1 MTRSL
6 RNSQKIKF
14 LTVKDVCKLHDLAL
28 SKYGGAP
35 GVRDL
40 PLLESAVA
48 QPSLV
53 VFGKYVHETLF
64 DMAAAYCF
72 HLIKNH
78 PFVDG
83 NKRTGLL
90 TTLTFLKQNNIVIEC
105 DSESLY
111 NLAINVATSN
121 LDKQNIALFLKQC
134 SR

>member
-6 RNSQKIKF
+6 RNSQKINF
-14 LTVKDVCKLHDLAL
+14 LTVKDVCKLHDLTL
-28 SKYGGAP
+28 SKYGGTL
-35 GVRDL
+35 GIRDL

-53 VFGKYVHETLF
+53 VFGRYVHETLF

-90 TTLTFLKQNNIVIEC
+90 TTLTFLKQNNTLSIPNAINYYLILLAKRAIEI
-105 DSESLY
+105 DSTSLY
-111 NLAINVATSN
+111 TVDDCFT
-121 LDKQNIALFLKQC
+121 
-134 SR
+134 